1 MGKHIHSTTVT
12 VDVDVDID
20 TDDLDDDQLIEI
32 CEERGL
38 MAGGIAGDVID
49 ELFIHFKLGRHDAV
63 LERVRELVQNAKG
76 VIL

>member
-1 MGKHIHSTTVT
+1 MGKHLYSTTVE
-12 VDVDVDID
+12 VDVDVSV
-20 TDDLDDDQLIEI
+20 DDLSDDDLIEI

-38 MAGGIAGDVID
+38 MAGGVQGDVID

>member
-1 MGKHIHSTTVT
+1 MNRHLYSTTVE
-12 VDVDVDID
+12 VDVDVSV
-20 TDDLDDDQLIEI
+20 DDLSDDDLIEI

-38 MAGGIAGDVID
+38 MAGGVQGDVID

>member
-1 MGKHIHSTTVT
+1 MGKHLYSTTVE
-12 VDVDVDID
+12 VDVDVSV
-20 TDDLDDDQLIEI
+20 DDLSDDNLIEI

-38 MAGGIAGDVID
+38 MAGGVQGDVID

>member
-1 MGKHIHSTTVT
+1 MNRHLYSTTVE
-12 VDVDVDID
+12 VDVDVSV
-20 TDDLDDDQLIEI
+20 DDLSDDDLIEI

-38 MAGGIAGDVID
+38 MAGGVQGEVID
-49 ELFIHFKLGRHDAV
+49 ELFTHFKLGRHDVV

>member
-20 TDDLDDDQLIEI
+20 TDDLSDEDLIEV
-32 CEERGL
+32 CEQRGIV
-38 MAGGIAGDVID
+38 AGGFDSEVID
-49 ELFIHFKLGRHDAV
+49 ELLIHFKLGRHDAV
-63 LERVRELVQNAKG
+63 LERVRTLVQDAKG

>member
-1 MGKHIHSTTVT
+1 MGKHITSTTVT

-20 TDDLDDDQLIEI
+20 TDDLDDDQLIEL
-32 CEERGL
+32 CEERGII
-38 MAGGIAGDVID
+38 AGGFDSEVID

>member
-1 MGKHIHSTTVT
+1 MNRHLYSTTVE
-12 VDVDVDID
+12 VDVDVSV
-20 TDDLDDDQLIEI
+20 DDLSDDDLIEI

-38 MAGGIAGDVID
+38 MAGGVQGEVID

>member
-1 MGKHIHSTTVT
+1 MNRHLYSTTVE
-12 VDVDVDID
+12 VDVDVSV
-20 TDDLDDDQLIEI
+20 DDLSDDDLIEI

-38 MAGGIAGDVID
+38 MAGGVQGDVID
-49 ELFIHFKLGRHDAV
+49 ELFIHFKLGRQDAV

>member
-1 MGKHIHSTTVT
+1 MNRHLYSTTVE
-12 VDVDVDID
+12 VDVDVSV
-20 TDDLDDDQLIEI
+20 DDLSDDDLIEI

-38 MAGGIAGDVID
+38 MAGGVQGDVID

-63 LERVRELVQNAKG
+63 LERVRNLVQDAKG

>member
-1 MGKHIHSTTVT
+1 MSKHLYSTTVE
-12 VDVDVDID
+12 VDVDVSV
-20 TDDLDDDQLIEI
+20 DDLSDEDLIEI

-38 MAGGIAGDVID
+38 MAGGVQGDVID
-49 ELFIHFKLGRHDAV
+49 ELFIHFKLGRHGAV